1 RPRSPDDLRC
11 GPGEHGHE
19 LRLRAR
25 GAEDA
30 RAGLLAGR
38 QRRHLLQGPGAGDRL
53 RQAARRAA
61 PAREPHPA
69 GLSDGACGRPQ
80 QAGRLGHPPGARAAG
95 RRPRGTA
102 RRQRRW
108 WGLRRAAMRPSIV
121 RTLLVALLLAAML
134 LFESGAASAQD
145 APRQALALELAKV
158 LIDDEA
164 QRGFAD
170 QVSLSMLRVIGT
182 ILQERLNRRLQD
194 SEGRTLADIVRGFVV
209 RTLPPARIHEIAA
222 RA

>member
-1 RPRSPDDLRC
+1 
-11 GPGEHGHE
+11 
-19 LRLRAR
+19 
-25 GAEDA
+25 
-30 RAGLLAGR
+30 
-38 QRRHLLQGPGAGDRL
+38 
-53 RQAARRAA
+53 
-61 PAREPHPA
+61 
-69 GLSDGACGRPQ
+69 
-80 QAGRLGHPPGARAAG
+80 
-95 RRPRGTA
+95 
-102 RRQRRW
+102 
-108 WGLRRAAMRPSIV
+108 MRPSIV

-194 SEGRTLADIVRGFVV
+194 AEGRTLADIVRAFVT
-209 RTLPPARIHEIAA
+209 RALPAARIHEIAA
-222 RA
+222 RAYASHFDQAELRALLDFQRSEVGQKAARLTPVIGLENAQTVEAEIQQSPAMPRLMEELQRAFPVLRSPESP